1 MLSRGARRKLQVV
14 ISESGQPNGRP
25 YHACTTNGR
34 QVNARRTR
42 SDAAAASALRAKLA
56 KYRERMKP
64 LIYRG
69 QLLSLSM

>member
-1 MLSRGARRKLQVV
+1 MISFMLSRGARRKLQVV

-34 QVNARRTR
+34 QVNAGRAR
-42 SDAAAASALRAKLA
+42 SDAAALRAKLA

-69 QLLSLSM
+69 PPLST

>member
-1 MLSRGARRKLQVV
+1 MLSREARRKLQVV

-34 QVNARRTR
+34 QVNARRAR
-42 SDAAAASALRAKLA
+42 SDAAAASRAKLA

-69 QLLSLSM
+69 EPLPFSM

>member
-1 MLSRGARRKLQVV
+1 MIVHVKSGSSRRELQVV

-34 QVNARRTR
+34 QVNARSAR
-42 SDAAAASALRAKLA
+42 SDAAAASRAKLA

-64 LIYRG
+64 LIYLAAR
-69 QLLSLSM
+69 

>member
-1 MLSRGARRKLQVV
+1 MLSREARRKLQVV

-34 QVNARRTR
+34 QVNARRAR
-42 SDAAAASALRAKLA
+42 SDAAAASRAKLA

-69 QLLSLSM
+69 AISL